1 MAAQGGMVV
10 GDAAPRSERRARAGS
25 ERRGGGGGVRNG
37 CARTPRGCSEPST
50 RRAWRMRRLGP
61 RTRHGPTVHARGTG
75 VSKDNGARS
84 GAQRGGADLMV
95 IAVATRLS

>member
-1 MAAQGGMVV
+1 MRS
-10 GDAAPRSERRARAGS
+10 DASRVLRAVDAPSVEDALTG
-25 ERRGGGGGVRNG
+25 
-37 CARTPRGCSEPST
+37 T
-50 RRAWRMRRLGP
+50 

-84 GAQRGGADLMV
+84 GAQRGGVDLMV